1 MPECVKCTPVEVRQK
16 QTVCSEHEKAVSES
30 ALASGFRDSRN
41 EEQEKREREG
51 GWING
56 REKGIGTRRIKSERT
71 LTRRAKRV
79 IPSSSSEND

>member
-41 EEQEKREREG
+41 EEQEKREKEAGLMGEKRESARDASKA
-51 GWING
+51 
-56 REKGIGTRRIKSERT
+56 RER
-71 LTRRAKRV
+71 
-79 IPSSSSEND
+79 